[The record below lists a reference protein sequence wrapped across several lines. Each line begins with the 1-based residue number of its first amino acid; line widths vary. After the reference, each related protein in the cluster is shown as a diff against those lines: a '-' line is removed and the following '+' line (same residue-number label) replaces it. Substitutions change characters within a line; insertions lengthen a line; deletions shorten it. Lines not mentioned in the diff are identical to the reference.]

1 MRITRSAVLVL
12 LLISF
17 AAPAYA
23 AMDYVTWGG
32 FGAIVPA
39 FTNISN
45 IFGSSDYHGMFT
57 AFAIFGVL
65 IGVLGG
71 YLSIL
76 SGKQATPHLWAIQFL
91 IGSLIYTGLFVQTD
105 SLNVYDAV
113 SNQNQTI
120 SGLPEGLVFV
130 AGTINL
136 VEQFVVQEFDT
147 SANLPPN
154 TGCGP
159 LTQLNYADQGGAIGL
174 SALQNSLTQT
184 ITDSNA
190 TQTLVKYVDD
200 CVMFEMGRPGT
211 TLTINTL
218 LDPGCGGATA
228 FLDTIGKAA
237 NPANYTLTYLEG
249 NTQGTS
255 VSCAQAFTDINNYY
269 TNAAN
274 TNQAV
279 QSACGSN
286 NIADA
291 GQCQSILGAMIGG
304 SLGIAMDPGTFI
316 AMNSVTAYTNQT
328 LLNGGTTF
336 ASGSLTMVSQA
347 QSGSSGGFTSGVMNP
362 LMIDSFV
369 AYSFMVFPIIALFIV
384 TPLWRQAITLILSM
398 LVWNALLR
406 ALDVVTFHMW
416 VTQYQNALANSL
428 NNSGMGVAAAMQLPQ
443 QATKYLGQYS
453 TMRSYVFLFATTISG
468 VLFKF
473 SDSSLSRMAQN
484 AMMQKSHIDKL
495 MSDPN
500 ERGQQTIQNSA
511 ASARTIAMTQA
522 MKDGVYNATNT
533 IGQGMVANEFA
544 NAYDGAGKLK
554 AADGNM
560 SNLKDRHIMSG
571 TVEDATKIAGSQGKL
586 DGAGGSLQSLEQGVS
601 SVASEQHQ
609 ESVARAK
616 AILDKG
622 PGMASQVGA
631 TTGEESAGHAVG
643 VGNPEKAGNT
653 SRISA
658 ERTVAQAESFES
670 VAENNGFSS
679 AGQMESML
687 STFDTQS
694 RLGSTTGMLS
704 ALDTINQERAA
715 HGLQPWSVEQAA
727 QENAAFQ
734 GATQLSGT
742 QRAMDLTGKA
752 PAEAGVGFGA
762 ACMDNTAL
770 NVKANEQRIAALT
783 DIASHDPKTANDPKF
798 MQDGKLTPEGYNHML
813 GAVAGANVA
822 PITDSR
828 TGMVVS
834 PKMDQD
840 HNYVGKREQG
850 TLSGENLKNYY
861 NEIKDRKDL
870 KNVAADVKHAMDHN
884 QGFAISVDR
893 DAAGK
898 IINTT
903 AQAGGESTRKDI
915 ETKQDGH
922 NREHLNRD
930 VTTIDQGLRKTA
942 GSFIKTGYDNQEYN
956 VNAKHGAY
964 MMQVG
969 GKEMMVQGDLY
980 YSKNAKT
987 GKSELIGGTIE
998 NGINQNVLA
1007 YQKDR
1012 DGNLHFAQV
1021 AGKADTKGN
1030 LIAGKASEIT
1040 EQEFV
1045 RHNEH
1050 GAAVVN
1056 SRGTSGIRDVDVRG
1070 SSGSKMDQS
1079 STQKSGTR
1087 VDSVQNLAGSAAQGA
1102 GFGQNGNINPGGV
1115 ATMVAIGQGA
1125 LHETAGVIRDVSGV
1139 SSAIRDPNPV
1149 LGGPGRAER
1158 TATAREELR
1167 TAEKAERQRQREEQH

>member
-1 MRITRSAVLVL
+1 MST
-12 LLISF
+12 
-17 AAPAYA
+17 PAYA

-32 FGAIVPA
+32 FGAVVPA

-45 IFGSSDYHGMFT
+45 IFASSDYHGMFT
-57 AFAIFGVL
+57 AFAIFGAL
-65 IGVLGG
+65 IGAMSG
-71 YLSIL
+71 YLSLL
-76 SGKQATPHLWAIQFL
+76 SGKAGTPHLWAIQFL
-91 IGSLIYTGLFVQTD
+91 LGTLIYTGLFVQTD

-136 VEQFVVQEFDT
+136 VEQFIVQEFDT
-147 SANLPPN
+147 SANLPPT

-174 SALQNSLTQT
+174 SALQNSLTAT

-200 CVMFEMGRPGT
+200 CVTFELMRPGT
-211 TLTINTL
+211 SLTFNTL
-218 LDPGCGGATA
+218 FDPGCNITV
-228 FLDTIGKAA
+228 LDVIGEAA
-237 NPANYTLTYLEG
+237 SPGNYTVSYLQG
-249 NTQGTS
+249 QTQG
-255 VSCAQAFTDINNYY
+255 VVESCQSAYSDINAYY
-269 TNAAN
+269 TNASN

-279 QSACGSN
+279 QAACGSSN
-286 NIADA
+286 VADA
-291 GQCQSILGAMIGG
+291 GQCQSILGAMISG
-304 SLGIAMDPGTFI
+304 SLGITLDPGTFI
-316 AMNSVTAYTNQT
+316 AMNSVSAYTNQT
-328 LLNGGTTF
+328 LLAGGTTF
-336 ASGSLTMVSQA
+336 ASGSLTMMNQA

-398 LVWNALLR
+398 LIWNALLR

-428 NNSGMGVAAAMQLPQ
+428 NNAGMGVAAAMQLPQ

-453 TMRSYVFLFATTISG
+453 TMRSYVFLFATAISG
-468 VLFKF
+468 SLFKY

-495 MSDPN
+495 LADPN
-500 ERGQQTIQNSA
+500 ERGQQTMQNSA

-522 MKDGVYNATNT
+522 MKDGVYNMTNT

-544 NAYDGAGKLK
+544 NAAGGMGKLD
-554 AADGNM
+554 AAGGSM
-560 SNLKDRHIMSG
+560 TKLQERQRMAG
-571 TVEDATKIAGSQGKL
+571 AVEDATRVGSAEGKL
-586 DGAGGSLQSLEQGVS
+586 NGAGGTLQGLEKGASIVS
-601 SVASEQHQ
+601 NEQHR
-609 ESVARAK
+609 ESVSRANS
-616 AILDKG
+616 IMNKG
-622 PGMASQVGA
+622 DGMAAQVGA
-631 TTGEESAGHAVG
+631 TTGEQSVGTAVG
-643 VGNPEKAGNT
+643 SGSPEKAGDT
-653 SRISA
+653 ARINA
-658 ERTVAQAESFES
+658 ERGVAQASSFEN
-670 VAENNGFSS
+670 VAKSNGFSS
-679 AGQMESML
+679 AGQMEIML
-687 STFDTQS
+687 ANFDNQS
-694 RLGSTTGMLS
+694 RLGSTQGMLG
-704 ALDTINQERAA
+704 ALDEINNERAA
-715 HGLQPWSVEQAA
+715 HGLQPWSVEEAA
-727 QENAAFQ
+727 SANAAFQ
-734 GATQLSGT
+734 GATQLSST
-742 QRAMDLTGKA
+742 ERAMELTGKG
-752 PAEAGVGFGA
+752 PAAAGVEFGA
-762 ACMDNTAL
+762 ASTDNTAL

-783 DIASHDPKTANDPKF
+783 DIASHDPKIANDPKL
-798 MQDGKLTPEGYNHML
+798 MQNSKLTDQGYYHML
-813 GAVAGANVA
+813 GASAGANVA

-834 PKMDQD
+834 PKMDAD
-840 HNYVGKREQG
+840 HNYISKHEQG

-870 KNVAADVKHAMDHN
+870 KNVSADVKHAMDHN
-884 QGFAISVDR
+884 QGFAISTDR

-898 IINTT
+898 IVNTS
-903 AQAGGESTRKDI
+903 AQAGGEATRKDI
-915 ETKQDGH
+915 ETKLDGH

-956 VNAKHGAY
+956 VSAKHGAY

-969 GKEMMVQGDLY
+969 GKDMQVQGDLY
-980 YSKNAKT
+980 YGKNAKT
-987 GKSELIGGTIE
+987 GKSELIGGTVE

-1045 RHNEH
+1045 RHNAH

-1056 SRGTSGIRDVDVRG
+1056 SRGTSGISDVDVRG
-1070 SSGSKMDQS
+1070 SSGVKMDQS
-1079 STQKSGTR
+1079 STHKIGTR

-1115 ATMVAIGQGA
+1115 ATTVAIGQGA
-1125 LHETAGVIRDVSGV
+1125 LHETAGLVSDVSGV
-1139 SSAIRDPNPV
+1139 ATPLRDPNKV
-1149 LGGPGRAER
+1149 VGGPGKVERA
-1158 TATAREELR
+1158 ATAREEAR
-1167 TAEKAERQRQREEQH
+1167 MAEKAERQRQSDVH